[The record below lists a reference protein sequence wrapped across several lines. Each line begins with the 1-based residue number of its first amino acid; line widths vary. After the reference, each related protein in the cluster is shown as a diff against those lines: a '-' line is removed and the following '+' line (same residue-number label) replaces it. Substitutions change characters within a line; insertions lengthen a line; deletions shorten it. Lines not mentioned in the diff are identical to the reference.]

1 MFQQEPSW
9 VRGRMSPAGQHRVIV
24 SFGDTEGDEHHIG
37 EQWTFL
43 GSWFSKFDDDV
54 TLFVRTPDAKNF
66 RFSLHWT
73 PDTQEN
79 VIENILT
86 YLEYVRR

>member
-1 MFQQEPSW
+1 M
-9 VRGRMSPAGQHRVIV
+9 IV
-24 SFGDTEGDEHHIG
+24 SFTDTDGDQHPVG
-37 EQWTFL
+37 EQWIFL
-43 GSWFSKFDDDV
+43 GSHFSKYNDDV
-54 TLFVRTPDAKNF
+54 TLFVRTPDDKNF

-86 YLEYVRR
+86 YLGCVQG